1 MCVTYSHFTHNGFL
15 VYLVQVD
22 DFSFIDVNINVMG
35 VLSLLL
41 GTANA
46 LIYTAG

>member
-1 MCVTYSHFTHNGFL
+1 MCYIFPFYSQWVL

-22 DFSFIDVNINVMG
+22 DFSFIDVDINVMG